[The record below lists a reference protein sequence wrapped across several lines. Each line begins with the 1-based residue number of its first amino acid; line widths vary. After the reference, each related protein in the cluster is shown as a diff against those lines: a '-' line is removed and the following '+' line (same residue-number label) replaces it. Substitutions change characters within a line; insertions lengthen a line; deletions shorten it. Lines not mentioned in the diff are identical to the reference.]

1 MCWRNANKPG
11 LAFRQT
17 DREMNGQTDWQ
28 TDSQQHNKEVVGNE
42 NKGAAQVE
50 AARMPSLPALS
61 QPEPQSSCLDNLPQ

>member
-1 MCWRNANKPG
+1 
-11 LAFRQT
+11 
-17 DREMNGQTDWQ
+17 MNGQTDWQ